1 MKLGENYSMG
11 VIGKQIM
18 SQIVVPKIILQKK
31 IFFESFNYSNV
42 SLIMELIPTLLFQRE
57 GSINIMT

>member
-1 MKLGENYSMG
+1 MKLGDNYSIR

-18 SQIVVPKIILQKK
+18 SQIILQKK
-31 IFFESFNYSNV
+31 ILFESFNYSNV

-57 GSINIMT
+57 GSINIMTS